1 MKKLSRLWITGYRSY
16 ELGIFKNNDPKK
28 TIIDKVIKDNLSQEI
43 MDGVDW
49 IITGGQLGIEQWSVE
64 VANQLKSEYPDEFK
78 TSVMLPFQK
87 FGEQWNDDNKM
98 SLQKCIQNSDFS
110 ASVSNEPYKS
120 PIQLKAY
127 QKFMLT
133 HTDKA
138 LLIYDLDHEGKTKY
152 DYNQIK
158 QYSDHN
164 DYDLRMIDFDD
175 LQEAATE
182 YENSRKNFEE

>member
-1 MKKLSRLWITGYRSY
+1 MSRLWITGYRSY

-28 TIIDKVIKDNLSQEI
+28 TVIDKVIKDNLSQEI

-64 VANQLKSEYPDEFK
+64 VANQLKAEYPDEFK
-78 TSVMLPFQK
+78 TSVMLPFKK

-98 SLQKCIQNSDFS
+98 SLQRCIQNSDFS

-182 YENSRKNFEE
+182 YENSIKKFKE